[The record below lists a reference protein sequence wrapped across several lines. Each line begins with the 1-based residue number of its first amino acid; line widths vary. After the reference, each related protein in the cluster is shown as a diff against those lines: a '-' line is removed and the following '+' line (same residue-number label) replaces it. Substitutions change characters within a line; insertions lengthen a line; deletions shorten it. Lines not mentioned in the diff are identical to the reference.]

1 MSGHSKWSTI
11 KHKKAI
17 NDAKKGK
24 IFSKLSQLITHAAR
38 NGGGDI
44 EMNPTLRMYV
54 IQAKEEGFPLE
65 NIQKAIDKGDGK
77 NSGPALQEAS
87 YEGYAPGGVAMII
100 DVLTDNSNRTVA
112 EIRNIFNDHGGRMGE
127 TGSVSWNF
135 DTVGYILVK
144 AGKMVKSDKYGEED
158 KFIPSVLE
166 DVMMEV
172 MDIDG
177 VIDITEGEGIL
188 EVIVDF
194 KDLARVRDRITDL
207 GYVVSKAHIWK
218 SPKMPKEIS
227 EEDLE
232 KAQRFLEAMEDN
244 DDVQNIWTEVEGL
257 VSLN

>member
-44 EMNPTLRMYV
+44 DMNPTLRMYV
-54 IQAKEEGFPLE
+54 AQAKEEGFPLD
-65 NIQKAIDKGDGK
+65 NIQKAIDKGSGK
-77 NSGPALQEAS
+77 NDGPALQEAS
-87 YEGYAPGGVAMII
+87 YEGYAPGGVAVIV
-100 DVLTDNSNRTVA
+100 DVLTDNTNRTVS
-112 EIRNIFNDHGGRMGE
+112 EVRNIFNDYGGKMGE
-127 TGSVSWNF
+127 NGSVSWNF
-135 DTVGYILVK
+135 DIYGYILVK
-144 AGKMVKSDKYGEED
+144 AGKMVKSEKYGEED
-158 KFIPSVLE
+158 KFVSSNID

-172 MDIDG
+172 MDVNG
-177 VIDITEGEGIL
+177 VIDINEGDGVL

-194 KDLARVRDRITDL
+194 KDLAKVRDSISDL

-218 SPKMPKEIS
+218 VPKLKKDVS
-227 EEDLE
+227 ESDLE
-232 KAQRFLEAMEDN
+232 KAERFIEALEEL

-257 VSLN
+257 MSLN